1 MLFTNFNY
9 LITYVN
15 VDEYINCTPIA
26 EGFKMWYIPMT
37 ESFDMYMDL
46 LYGINFDSKIV
57 VLCMP
62 SYLIKEDDD
71 VNTYMKILYK
81 YLNNRSID
89 PY

>member
-1 MLFTNFNY
+1 MLFTKFDY

-57 VLCMP
+57 VLCM
-62 SYLIKEDDD
+62 LHEFINDNLAD
-71 VNTYMKILYK
+71 TYMNILYK
-81 YLNNRSID
+81 YLNNQSIV